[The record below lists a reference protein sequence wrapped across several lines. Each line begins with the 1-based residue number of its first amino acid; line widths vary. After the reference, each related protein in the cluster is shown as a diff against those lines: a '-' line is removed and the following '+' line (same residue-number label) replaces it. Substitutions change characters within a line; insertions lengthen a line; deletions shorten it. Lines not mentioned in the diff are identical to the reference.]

1 LNLHDPN
8 EETLRS
14 MLKRA
19 FSSSAPDRETDLWPR
34 MLLRIEEQ
42 PIRVHWLDWVLLAAA
57 ALALVLL
64 FPQLIPQ
71 VAYQL

>member
-1 LNLHDPN
+1 
-8 EETLRS
+8 
-14 MLKRA
+14 
-19 FSSSAPDRETDLWPR
+19 
-34 MLLRIEEQ
+34 MLLRIEKQ
-42 PIRVHWLDWVLLAAA
+42 PIRVHWLDWALLAAV